1 MWDSHNALQGSLAS
15 APTFGIR
22 YRRRGRKQGWNFAI
36 HSLDHDEARDPR
48 IADIYAP
55 TKRRTTLEQKR
66 VDEIAASLL
75 GDDQQTPIL
84 VRAAA
89 RFVLVERQ
97 HRLEAGKALREKLW
111 SVFWSPA
118 ER

>member
-15 APTFGIR
+15 ASTFDIR
-22 YRRRGRKQGWNFAI
+22 YRRRGRMQGWNFAI
-36 HSLDHDEARDPR
+36 HSFDHDEARDPR

-75 GDDQQTPIL
+75 DVGQQTPIL
-84 VRAAA
+84 VRAD
-89 RFVLVERQ
+89 
-97 HRLEAGKALREKLW
+97 GALC
-111 SVFWSPA
+111 PG
-118 ER
+118 